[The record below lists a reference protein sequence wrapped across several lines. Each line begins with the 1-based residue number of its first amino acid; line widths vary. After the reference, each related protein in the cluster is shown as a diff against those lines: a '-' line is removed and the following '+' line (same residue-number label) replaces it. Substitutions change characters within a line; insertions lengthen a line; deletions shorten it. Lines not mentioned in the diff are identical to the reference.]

1 MNKTGLILLMTLGMA
16 AGAYAQTSSG
26 GITVST
32 DPAKAAAIEKHAQ
45 ELKARPAATTS
56 AKPVATHTSSHAKTH
71 HTSAHTSS
79 HKAKPTA
86 QHKTAAKPAAKQAAK
101 PASKT

>member
-26 GITVST
+26 GITVSN
-32 DPAKAAAIEKHAQ
+32 DPAKVAAVEKHAQ
-45 ELKARPAATTS
+45 ELKARPAAETS
-56 AKPVATHTSSHAKTH
+56 ATPTATHTSSHAKTH
-71 HTSAHTSS
+71 HTST
-79 HKAKPTA
+79 HK
-86 QHKTAAKPAAKQAAK
+86 AKPAAKHEPAAK

>member
-26 GITVST
+26 GITVSN
-32 DPAKAAAIEKHAQ
+32 DPAKVAAVEKHAQ
-45 ELKARPAATTS
+45 ELKARPAATT
-56 AKPVATHTSSHAKTH
+56 AAQPAATHTSSHTK
-71 HTSAHTSS
+71 AHASS
-79 HKAKPTA
+79 HKAKP
-86 QHKTAAKPAAKQAAK
+86 AAKHKPAAK

>member
-32 DPAKAAAIEKHAQ
+32 DPAKVAAIEKHAQ
-45 ELKARPAATTS
+45 ELKARPATTT
-56 AKPVATHTSSHAKTH
+56 AAAQPAATHTSSHAKTH
-71 HTSAHTSS
+71 HTSS
-79 HKAKPTA
+79 HKT
-86 QHKTAAKPAAKQAAK
+86 KPAAKHKPAAK

>member
-32 DPAKAAAIEKHAQ
+32 DPAKVAAIEKHAQ
-45 ELKARPAATTS
+45 ELKARPAATP
-56 AKPVATHTSSHAKTH
+56 AATHTSSHAKTH
-71 HTSAHTSS
+71 TGS
-79 HKAKPTA
+79 HKAKP
-86 QHKTAAKPAAKQAAK
+86 AAKHKPAAK

>member
-26 GITVST
+26 GITVSN
-32 DPAKAAAIEKHAQ
+32 DPAKVAAVEKHAQ
-45 ELKARPAATTS
+45 ELKARPAATT
-56 AKPVATHTSSHAKTH
+56 AAQPAATHTSSHTK
-71 HTSAHTSS
+71 AHASS
-79 HKAKPTA
+79 HKAKP
-86 QHKTAAKPAAKQAAK
+86 AAKHTPAAK

>member
-71 HTSAHTSS
+71 HTSS
-79 HKAKPTA
+79 HKT
-86 QHKTAAKPAAKQAAK
+86 KPAAKHKPAAK